1 LGCGRDV
8 RQWHVPNVRW
18 VRISFGC
25 RAVGIRWFVK
35 RYFVV
40 VENLSGYWKGI
51 VANVGEYCR
60 GGF

>member
-1 LGCGRDV
+1 VGWDV

-51 VANVGEYCR
+51 VANV
-60 GGF
+60 